1 MTTKPYAQPTARG
14 NSNKRRVLTLAI
26 GASTLALLTVAF
38 LGWRMSSVPAGLDLS
53 RTQTS
58 QNGHFEVA
66 YEPADAAVPVNKLQ
80 SWTLTVTRPAG
91 RGVEG
96 AHIEVN
102 GDMPGHGHGLAS
114 QPRVTRELGEGR
126 YLVEGL
132 KFQMGGWWVVDAAVT
147 AGNVTDT
154 VRFNLKLE

>member
-1 MTTKPYAQPTARG
+1 MTSKAFPQPTARG
-14 NSNKRRVLTLAI
+14 STNKRRVLTLAI
-26 GASTLALLTVAF
+26 GAGTLALLTVAF

-66 YEPADAAVPVNKLQ
+66 YEPAGGAVPVNEPR
-80 SWTLTVTRPAG
+80 SWTLNVTTPEG

-96 AHIEVN
+96 AHIAAN
-102 GDMPGHGHGLAS
+102 GGMPGHGHGLAS
-114 QPRVTRELGEGR
+114 QPRVTRELGDGR
-126 YLVEGL
+126 YLVEGF
-132 KFQMGGWWVVDAAVT
+132 KFQMGGWWVVDATIT

-154 VRFNLKLE
+154 VRFNLQLE

>member
-1 MTTKPYAQPTARG
+1 MTTKPFVQPTARG
-14 NSNKRRVLTLAI
+14 GTNKRRVLTRGL
-26 GASTLALLTVAF
+26 GASVIVLLTVAF
-38 LGWRMSSVPAGLDLS
+38 LGWRMNNVPAGLDLS

-80 SWTLTVTRPAG
+80 SWTLIVTTPEG
-91 RGVEG
+91 RGVKG

-102 GDMPGHGHGLAS
+102 GDMPGHGLAS

-126 YLVEGL
+126 YLVE
-132 KFQMGGWWVVDAAVT
+132 V
-147 AGNVTDT
+147 
-154 VRFNLKLE
+154 